1 MRSFTAETPD
11 GLLGHF
17 VPLTEIGTV
26 FMSEIVPRL
35 HFGFYYR
42 EGCGFLRPSVSQVS
56 EILRRFG
63 FVLRSN
69 LVYDFIS
76 VNSIFH
82 LLVPQRGYFSLHCSP
97 LFILSCLRPTSRA
110 AVEETAA
117 LNSGYSFYASAVHTR
132 SRKMDKTLSV
142 KVFLMSFSTR
152 DSHFYR
158 WDILVPWYFTFF
170 MPHQFFKT

>member
-1 MRSFTAETPD
+1 MVCWDTSFPWQKLEPCSCLKLCQD
-11 GLLGHF
+11 CISDF
-17 VPLTEIGTV
+17 ITV
-26 FMSEIVPRL
+26 RAAD
-35 HFGFYYR
+35 
-42 EGCGFLRPSVSQVS
+42 FLRPSGSQVS
-56 EILRRFG
+56 EMLRRFG
-63 FVLRSN
+63 FVLRWN
-69 LVYDFIS
+69 LVYDFIC

-117 LNSGYSFYASAVHTR
+117 LNSGYSSYASAVHTR

>member
-17 VPLTEIGTV
+17 APLTEIGTV

-35 HFGFYYR
+35 HLGLYHL
-42 EGCGFLRPSVSQVS
+42 EGCGLLHPSVSQVS
-56 EILRRFG
+56 EMLRRFG
-63 FVLRSN
+63 FVPRSN
-69 LVYDFIS
+69 LVCDFIC

-97 LFILSCLRPTSRA
+97 FFILSCLRPTSRE

-117 LNSGYSFYASAVHTR
+117 LNSGYSSYASAVHTR

-142 KVFLMSFSTR
+142 KVFRMSLSTR

-158 WDILVPWYFTFF
+158 WDILV
-170 MPHQFFKT
+170 Q